1 MSLSASPKILQPL
14 LLNSPR
20 SNQKPLF
27 FDPFRSTSNF
37 LGSRFRFPSI
47 SKSTTRSRS
56 SPVVAVS
63 DVVKEKKLKS
73 GSNLLITKEEGLVLY
88 EDMILGRVFED
99 MCAQMYYRGKMFGF
113 VHLYNGQEAVSTG
126 FIKLLTKRDTVV
138 STYRDHVHAL
148 SKGVPAR
155 EVMSELFGKTTG
167 CCRGQGGSMHM
178 FSKEHNVIGG
188 FAFIGEG
195 IPVATGAAFTSK
207 YKREVLKEADCEDV
221 TLAFF
226 GDGTCNN
233 GQFFECL
240 NMAALWKLPIVFV
253 VENNLWAIGMSH
265 LRATSDPEIWKKGPA
280 FGMPGVHVD
289 GMDVLKVREVA
300 KEAIGRAR
308 RGEGPTLVECET
320 YRFRGHSLA
329 DPDELRDPGL
339 RITDSTMA
347 AEKARYAARDPIAA
361 LKKYLVEKNLASEQ
375 ELKAIEKRID
385 EVVEEAVEFAD
396 ESPHPA
402 RSQLLENVFADPKG
416 FGIGPDGKYRCE
428 DPPYEYHRRI
438 HCRHH
443 EKQESVL
450 LNVQKYICLAALSVF
465 KVESNKKLRN
475 KMKAREVAIASGLKS
490 TLRPNTR
497 LTSAGVSLHVIGP
510 EFSPQKSRI
519 SETFSKLRI
528 VAI

>member
-1 MSLSASPKILQPL
+1 MSFSATTKFAQPVVP
-14 LLNSPR
+14 LNTSATPR
-20 SNQKPLF
+20 SNDNPSLF
-27 FDPFRSTSNF
+27 FKTSSF
-37 LGSRFRFPSI
+37 LGSTHKLRFNPLPS
-47 SKSTTRSRS
+47 KAHHRRSAA
-56 SPVVAVS
+56 VVAVS
-63 DVVKEKKLKS
+63 DVVKEKKRQAS
-73 GSNLLITKEEGLVLY
+73 TNLLITKEEGLEVY
-88 EDMILGRVFED
+88 EDMYLGRAFED

-126 FIKLLTKRDTVV
+126 FIKLLKQKDCVV

-155 EVMSELFGKTTG
+155 AVMSELFGKSTG

-178 FSKEHNVIGG
+178 FSKEHNLLGG

-195 IPVATGAAFTSK
+195 IPVATGAAFSAK
-207 YKREVLKEADCEDV
+207 YRREVLKEANADDV

-300 KEAIGRAR
+300 KEAIARAR

-329 DPDELRDPGL
+329 DPDELRDP
-339 RITDSTMA
+339 
-347 AEKARYAARDPIAA
+347 AEKARYAARDPITA
-361 LKKYLVEKNLASEQ
+361 LKKYLVENKLANEQ
-375 ELKAIEKRID
+375 ELKAVEKKID
-385 EVVEEAVEFAD
+385 ELVEEAVEFAD
-396 ESPHPA
+396 ASPHPP

-416 FGIGPDGKYRCE
+416 FGIGPDGRYRCE
-428 DPPYEYHRRI
+428 DPKFTEGTA
-438 HCRHH
+438 
-443 EKQESVL
+443 QV
-450 LNVQKYICLAALSVF
+450 
-465 KVESNKKLRN
+465 
-475 KMKAREVAIASGLKS
+475 
-490 TLRPNTR
+490 
-497 LTSAGVSLHVIGP
+497 
-510 EFSPQKSRI
+510 
-519 SETFSKLRI
+519 
-528 VAI
+528 